1 MTVTPAPPVCDDQ
14 RIFPRLIDLLGCLKG
29 EFDACGYDLCY
40 LGLQSGQL
48 ADLTAIGESGSMGW
62 VRLASMS
69 PMTADTRTC
78 SFRLTVEI
86 EVGFAT
92 CYDISEDGQARSV
105 QEDLAL
111 AKTLIDAQMLLL
123 RALTCCTWT
132 QSRKDYVIDNW
143 QPIGPEGLVVGGTW
157 TARFDV

>member
-1 MTVTPAPPVCDDQ
+1 MSILPTEPQCGDQ
-14 RIFPRLIDLLGCLKG
+14 RIFPKLIALLGCLKG

-40 LGLQSGQL
+40 LGLQNGQL

-69 PMTADTRTC
+69 PMASDVRTC
-78 SFRLTVEI
+78 SFMLTVEI

-92 CYDISEDGQARSV
+92 CYELSDDGSARTV

-111 AKTLIDAQMLLL
+111 GKMLIDAQMLLL
-123 RALTCCTWT
+123 RALTCCQWT
-132 QSRKDYVIDNW
+132 ASRKDYVVDNW
-143 QPIGPEGLVVGGTW
+143 QPLGPEGMVIGGMW